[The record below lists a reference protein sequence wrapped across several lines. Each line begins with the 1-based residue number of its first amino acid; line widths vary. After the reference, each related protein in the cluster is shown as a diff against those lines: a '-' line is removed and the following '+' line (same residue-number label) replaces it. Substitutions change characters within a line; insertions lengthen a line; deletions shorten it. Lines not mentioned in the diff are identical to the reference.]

1 VIDLSASKNDYG
13 GLLSGGNCLMIPLVF
28 PDRFEFRE
36 EGNGGPKIDPEGG
49 SFIELLN
56 FGPS

>member
-1 VIDLSASKNDYG
+1 
-13 GLLSGGNCLMIPLVF
+13 MIPLVF